1 MTPTEALQ
9 ELSRRQPRG
18 PALRRGTEA
27 LDREALRAR
36 IAARSESLLREAPHR
51 PLSLDASDAFALVV
65 DFFAARGLGRTA
77 VVHAEGVTSLLR
89 QEREEL
95 LRGKVPPFSS
105 ETVFYSSGS
114 VGRGKAIPLSD
125 EQLLTAALAYPGR
138 TGIAPADRVAVAV
151 PLGQIFGFMRGVLN
165 SLLVGAEVLF
175 FSPKRDPLGEAAA
188 AGATVVLLS
197 PEQARLSAR
206 FPGSTG
212 LRGALS
218 AGGPMADAAAERIES
233 ERGVPVRLGY
243 GMTESSGLGTRQ
255 HFDRPRRPGGSGLP
269 AAGLSI
275 EIVAT
280 GGHAAAP
287 GETGEIRLSG
297 KPVFRGYADPGE
309 VAPFDERGRLRSG
322 DLGFFDEE
330 GELHVRGREA
340 SSIAAHGR
348 YLCAEELEGAVLEK
362 AGVAEAAAV
371 PLGDA
376 FGMLLVA
383 EDSSEAFLRE
393 VRDHLAARLPLFAR
407 PRRVRRVEAIPRSP
421 SGKLDR
427 LAAARCFETS

>member
-1 MTPTEALQ
+1 MTLTQAFQ
-9 ELSRRQPRG
+9 ELSRRLPRG
-18 PALRRGTEA
+18 PALRRGAEA
-27 LDREALRAR
+27 LDREALSAR
-36 IAARSESLLREAPHR
+36 IAARSETLSREPAAA
-51 PLSLDASDAFALVV
+51 PLSIDASNPFALVV
-65 DFFAARGLGRTA
+65 DFLAARALGRTA
-77 VVHAEGVTSLLR
+77 VIHGEGVTPLLR

-95 LRGKVPPFSS
+95 LRDKVSPLSA

-138 TGIAPADRVAVAV
+138 TGIASTDRVAVAV
-151 PLGQIFGFMRGVLN
+151 PLGQIFGFMRGILN

-175 FSPKRDPLGEAAA
+175 FSPRRDPLGEAAA
-188 AGATVVLLS
+188 AGATFVLLS
-197 PEQARLSAR
+197 PAQARLSAR
-206 FPGSTG
+206 VPGSPG

-218 AGGPMADAAAERIES
+218 AGGSIADAAAERIEA

-255 HFDRPRRPGGSGLP
+255 HFGRPRRPGSSGLP
-269 AAGLSI
+269 ARGLSI
-275 EIVAT
+275 EIVTA
-280 GGHAAAP
+280 GGSAAAP
-287 GETGEIRLSG
+287 GETGEIRISG
-297 KPVFRGYADPGE
+297 KAVFRGYADPNE
-309 VAPFDERGRLRSG
+309 AAPFDEQGRLRSR

-340 SSIAAHGR
+340 SSISAHGR
-348 YLCAEELEGAVLEK
+348 YLCAEELEGAALEK

-393 VRDHLAARLPLFAR
+393 VREHLARRLPLFAR

-427 LAAARCFETS
+427 LAAAKCFETS